1 MTKFSLLPIIGL
13 LALSACTQTTS
24 NYRPVYPLPFA
35 PTPVRAPGDV
45 DADACVAALAQQ
57 IHTSINVMS
66 SEYSEANTLVMLGV
80 GPRNAP
86 YKCLSSHGVVAEIT
100 SLTDEGAL

>member
-1 MTKFSLLPIIGL
+1 MTKFCLLPIVGL

-24 NYRPVYPLPFA
+24 NYRPVYPLSFA
-35 PTPVRAPGDV
+35 PVAAPADV

-57 IHTSINVMS
+57 IHTSINVLS
-66 SEYSEANTLVMLGV
+66 SEFSEANTLVMLGV

-100 SLTDEGAL
+100 SMTDEGAL